1 VAPLPGIKINLGRSL
16 AWASGSPDHPG
27 IPHGRGIDNPTK
39 CVISKNSWCWSFFL
53 SPEGQK
59 SRSGRSGQVTSR
71 LCFSITHILA
81 DGYSTTPPRPPERD
95 CKYRISSDGSRSCQT
110 EWTRDC
116 CGDGQVEQLNA
127 YRALLTPYH
136 EAKPKDSNLAI
147 EKSHVW
153 IVGFVLQTL
162 RRRRKL

>member
-1 VAPLPGIKINLGRSL
+1 
-16 AWASGSPDHPG
+16 
-27 IPHGRGIDNPTK
+27 
-39 CVISKNSWCWSFFL
+39 L

-81 DGYSTTPPRPPERD
+81 DGYSTTPPRPPERY

-110 EWTRDC
+110 ERTRDC

-136 EAKPKDSNLAI
+136 EAKPKDSNRKIACVDCRICFADFAEEEEETLEFLFEIGKSEPLSLSFFALNTTNTSHYFSKK
-147 EKSHVW
+147 EK
-153 IVGFVLQTL
+153 IP
-162 RRRRKL
+162 